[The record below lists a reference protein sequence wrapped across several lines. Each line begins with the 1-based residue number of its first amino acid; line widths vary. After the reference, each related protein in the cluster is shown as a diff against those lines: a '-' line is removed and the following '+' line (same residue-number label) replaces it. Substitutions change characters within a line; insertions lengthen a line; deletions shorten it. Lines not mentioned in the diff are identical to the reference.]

1 MTDMNMFHNKVAQN
15 KQAADRVPKF
25 IGIIYQMIEDLR
37 YQEYVS
43 WSNDGC
49 AMLIKKPTEFA
60 DYVLPIFF
68 KHNNFS
74 SFVRQLNLYSFR
86 KKKHYP
92 FDNAFVHG
100 MFKRGQKGLLK
111 YIKRK
116 GSEKFPA
123 AQQDS
128 TVIPFYGQEEEPSYE
143 ELIRQNSYLKKV
155 HQDLSEHVQNVE
167 KNIVNLTQQNNLLQN
182 KYEKKSQ
189 NEDLLKKIVKKLTVV
204 YGDETIKTIFH
215 SVVQDVRNPQ
225 EKAFAFNEPEIKNEM
240 GYDFEL
246 KPYSEIPTRN
256 ASYVS
261 ESYMTSDASNDQRLI
276 NNCSEEKYETE
287 NSSPTNEITNDKSD
301 LDEMI
306 GGLTPKRINTN
317 FSNWSFGA
325 GQKHS
330 MEPHDFFDGI
340 FNPFDQFSNG
350 IPI

>member
-1 MTDMNMFHNKVAQN
+1 
-15 KQAADRVPKF
+15 
-25 IGIIYQMIEDLR
+25 MIEDPR
-37 YQEYVS
+37 YQDYVS

-60 DYVLPIFF
+60 EYVLSIFF

-92 FDNAFVHG
+92 YDNAFVHG

-116 GSEKFPA
+116 GSDKFPLS
-123 AQQDS
+123 QQDS
-128 TVIPFYGQEEEPSYE
+128 TVIPFYGQEEDPSYE

-167 KNIVNLTQQNNLLQN
+167 KNIMDLTQQNKYLQT

-189 NEDLLKKIVKKLTVV
+189 NEDLLKKIVKRLSVV
-204 YGDETIKTIFH
+204 YGDETIKTIFQ
-215 SVVQDVRNPQ
+215 SVMQEVQAPQ
-225 EKAFAFNEPEIKNEM
+225 MEDKGFAEVDEKRIQ
-240 GYDFEL
+240 YDL
-246 KPYSEIPTRN
+246 KPVTDISTRN
-256 ASYVS
+256 SSYVS
-261 ESYMTSDASNDQRLI
+261 DSYMFSDANNEQRLL
-276 NNCSEEKYETE
+276 NNCFEEKFETE
-287 NSSPTNEITNDKSD
+287 NSTPTNEATNDKSD
-301 LDEMI
+301 FDEMI

-317 FSNWSFGA
+317 FSNWSFDRNGGHKQFA
-325 GQKHS
+325 EH
-330 MEPHDFFDGI
+330 HDYFDGI
-340 FNPFDQFSNG
+340 FNPFDQNVNG